1 MIWLCLFYEMLLTIF
16 TTSCIF
22 KMVVIEYIILKSKL
36 LPTLISTISGI
47 GLDDV
52 SMNQGWFIMPIRS
65 IRFVG
70 ST

>member
-1 MIWLCLFYEMLLTIF
+1 
-16 TTSCIF
+16 
-22 KMVVIEYIILKSKL
+22 MVVIEYIILKSKL